1 MQLTA
6 LLPKSQTRGA
16 LSPRVSFSLRGE
28 APLRLSP
35 AALKQRCDVNP
46 IEWLGENS
54 TKIFFGVI
62 FLVLTLAILYLLFG
76 VPPRVIWDL
85 MQ

>member
-1 MQLTA
+1 
-6 LLPKSQTRGA
+6 
-16 LSPRVSFSLRGE
+16 
-28 APLRLSP
+28 
-35 AALKQRCDVNP
+35 VNP